1 MDDIR
6 DPLTTDENCYAQ
18 EKTADSS
25 ADPDEYGTKR
35 RSMHFKEEVWFY
47 WVRVG
52 FLIVSAFGSFSVV
65 LVYMWHLIGPSSC
78 RWLCE
83 NELTKLKELALTIIV
98 GLLMSV
104 TTTYFFKK
112 NGNR

>member
-1 MDDIR
+1 MDEIR
-6 DPLTTDENCYAQ
+6 DPITTDESCYTQ
-18 EKTADSS
+18 KRIADGS
-25 ADPDEYGTKR
+25 ADPDEYGKKR

-52 FLIVSAFGSFSVV
+52 FLIVSALGCLAVV
-65 LVYMWHLIGPSSC
+65 FVYMWHLIGPNSY
-78 RWLCE
+78 RWLCDSD
-83 NELTKLKELALTIIV
+83 LTKLKELALTIIV

-112 NGNR
+112 NGNK